1 MNIESKLA
9 DNGIRVNN
17 TTVGN
22 SKTKCPQCQP
32 PHDSHDNPL
41 SVNITDIGTAVWF
54 CHHCDFKGGTG
65 GNNFVKNNYVSKPV
79 YVRPVTPNEPN
90 QKVCTA
96 TLHLGAYIKKQ

>member
-41 SVNITDIGTAVWF
+41 SVNITDIGTAV
-54 CHHCDFKGGTG
+54 G
-65 GNNFVKNNYVSKPV
+65 FVITAILKVV
-79 YVRPVTPNEPN
+79 LVAIILLRIIMLVN
-90 QKVCTA
+90 QCM
-96 TLHLGAYIKKQ
+96 